1 MSWLRG
7 RVPPEVRAQALRRLD
22 ALTHPAEEDDLTDS
36 PPSPVV
42 GLVSRLPATVRG
54 GRVAINRSAAGG
66 LALLAVLGVVLAGS
80 YAWRSRSVEAVLPVP
95 VSAGTAPVVPSAA
108 ASDGARDAPIDPTTV
123 PAPLP
128 SGAAGVVVVDV
139 AGRVRRPGVV
149 RLPLGARVVDAIAA
163 AGGVKGEVDLSS
175 INLARVLADGEQ
187 VLVGAT
193 VSAGSQGTGPTTT
206 GAGGA
211 QGGVIDLNAAS
222 LDQLDTLPG
231 VGPVLAQRILDWRT
245 AHGRFSSVEE
255 LQEVSGIGE
264 ARFADL
270 APRVRV

>member
-1 MSWLRG
+1 M
-7 RVPPEVRAQALRRLD
+7 
-22 ALTHPAEEDDLTDS
+22 
-36 PPSPVV
+36 
-42 GLVSRLPATVRG
+42 
-54 GRVAINRSAAGG
+54 AINRSAAGG

-108 ASDGARDAPIDPTTV
+108 ASDGARDAPTDPTSV

-187 VLVGAT
+187 VLVGAM